1 MAHATRDGFDVKA
14 HKLLHVDPT
23 MLKRGVGYRIAVA
36 KATLAEVKASRLK
49 AHSLQ
54 LGPVMNRPQAKG
66 TARGSES
73 ARTSRPCQSARHSA
87 TTDRPRRRGSSL
99 RARSE
104 HRPLVPDFQ

>member
-1 MAHATRDGFDVKA
+1 MAHATRDGLDAKA

-54 LGPVMNRPQAKG
+54 W
-66 TARGSES
+66 
-73 ARTSRPCQSARHSA
+73 
-87 TTDRPRRRGSSL
+87 DR
-99 RARSE
+99 
-104 HRPLVPDFQ
+104 